1 MTWVLKVA
9 TSEVEEKNFSDD
21 VHLDPIQEAKKRLDA
36 ARFRYLNERLYT
48 ITGNEAFEFFKEDPA
63 AFECYHKGFAE
74 QAKKWPNHPLHE
86 IIRWLNSKPDRQIV
100 FDLGCGE
107 AKIAESVGRK
117 HKVRSFDLIAVNA
130 RVEECDMSKIPA
142 EDGCADIVIFC
153 LSLMGTNLYD
163 FIREAR
169 RVLRI
174 GGSLKIAEV
183 SSRFSNVRMFS
194 DAICKMGFENVQ
206 KKLLTNY
213 FLMFEFRKIEKSES
227 KRPYGLMLKPCLY
240 KKR

>member
-74 QAKKWPNHPLHE
+74 Q
-86 IIRWLNSKPDRQIV
+86 
-100 FDLGCGE
+100 
-107 AKIAESVGRK
+107 
-117 HKVRSFDLIAVNA
+117 VRSFDLIAVNA